1 MSSYVGMCSSSLTLQ
16 FFLQELFFCESL
28 PNFLQTESDNTTSDN
43 MTTLPLHQ
51 LVQHSLSQILDA
63 DIRKELTSNIILTGS
78 SSLFPGMDK
87 RLSSELSRILPG
99 MYKNKV
105 ICSKN
110 NVENRFSAWIGGS
123 ILSSLGSFQQ
133 VWLSRKEYEEVGSVL
148 GLQKFH

>member
-1 MSSYVGMCSSSLTLQ
+1 
-16 FFLQELFFCESL
+16 
-28 PNFLQTESDNTTSDN
+28 